1 MRPSPYPMLPGLA
14 AALLL
19 VLVLGCSPAADAT
32 ADPDPSTTG
41 AADPGAVAAEGP
53 MIVGEWSPEPE
64 LCADSRLSFTAD
76 GRHEALMAD
85 AGGWLVL
92 ASGRYVQDDRQL
104 RIDFEGE
111 VQQRE
116 IVSVDQQRLVL
127 RHDDEALAEVTGG
140 YDVVLHRC
148 QHRGAPAP
156 G

>member
-1 MRPSPYPMLPGLA
+1 MRLSPSHIIPGLA

-19 VLVLGCSPAADAT
+19 LQGCSQAADAI
-32 ADPDPSTTG
+32 ADPDPSSTG
-41 AADPGAVAAEGP
+41 TDTPGTAATHGP

-76 GRHEALMAD
+76 GRHEALLAD

-92 ASGRYVQDDRQL
+92 ASGRYEQDGRRL

-111 VQQRE
+111 VQWRE
-116 IVSVDQQRLVL
+116 IVSVDRQRLVL
-127 RHDDEALAEVTGG
+127 RHDDDALAEVTGG
-140 YDVVLHRC
+140 HDVVLHRC
-148 QHRGAPAP
+148 PHRGAPAP

>member
-1 MRPSPYPMLPGLA
+1 MRLSPSQMIPGLA

-19 VLVLGCSPAADAT
+19 VQGNSQAADAT
-32 ADPDPSTTG
+32 ADPNPSSME
-41 AADPGAVAAEGP
+41 APDPGTAP
-53 MIVGEWSPEPE
+53 NRSPTIIGEWSPEPE
-64 LCADSRLSFTAD
+64 LCADSRLTFTAE

-85 AGGWLVL
+85 AGSWLVL
-92 ASGRYVQDDRQL
+92 ASGRYDQDGRRL

-116 IVSVDQQRLVL
+116 IVSVDRQRLVL